1 MQHYALSHQSSLQ
14 MLAQKSQRILELEA
28 QQVELRQNQLNV
40 VVQLQERNI
49 DPEEEALLRE
59 QLELLSKLE
68 VPIHMLLARYKG
80 KERREKQKR
89 TSRRQAIRII

>member
-1 MQHYALSHQSSLQ
+1 
-14 MLAQKSQRILELEA
+14 MLAQKSQRILKLEA
-28 QQVELRQNQLNV
+28 RQIEIRHNQLKV
-40 VVQLQERNI
+40 VGQLQERNI

-80 KERREKQKR
+80 KERKERQKKA
-89 TSRRQAIRII
+89 SRRQVIRVI

>member
-1 MQHYALSHQSSLQ
+1 

-68 VPIHMLLARYKG
+68 VPIHMLLAKYKG
-80 KERREKQKR
+80 KERKEKRRR
-89 TSRRQAIRII
+89 TSHRQTIRVR

>member
-1 MQHYALSHQSSLQ
+1 
-14 MLAQKSQRILELEA
+14 MLAQKNQRILELET

-80 KERREKQKR
+80 RERKEKQKR
-89 TSRRQAIRII
+89 TSRRRAIRVI

>member
-1 MQHYALSHQSSLQ
+1 

-28 QQVELRQNQLNV
+28 QQVELRQNQLKV

-49 DPEEEALLRE
+49 DPEEEALLKE

-68 VPIHMLLARYKG
+68 VPIHMLLDRYKG
-80 KERREKQKR
+80 KERKEKRKR
-89 TSRRQAIRII
+89 TSRRQTIRVV

>member
-1 MQHYALSHQSSLQ
+1 
-14 MLAQKSQRILELEA
+14 MLAQKNQRILELEA
-28 QQVELRQNQLNV
+28 QQVELRQNQLIV
-40 VVQLQERNI
+40 VVQLQKRSI

-80 KERREKQKR
+80 RERKEKQKR
-89 TSRRQAIRII
+89 TSRRQIVRVI

>member
-1 MQHYALSHQSSLQ
+1 

-28 QQVELRQNQLNV
+28 QQVELRQNQLKV

-80 KERREKQKR
+80 KERKGKR
-89 TSRRQAIRII
+89 RKTSHRQTRRVI

>member
-1 MQHYALSHQSSLQ
+1 
-14 MLAQKSQRILELEA
+14 MLAQKNQRILELEA

-80 KERREKQKR
+80 KERQKK
-89 TSRRQAIRII
+89 TSRRQVIRVI

>member
-1 MQHYALSHQSSLQ
+1 

-28 QQVELRQNQLNV
+28 QQVELRQNQLKV
-40 VVQLQERNI
+40 VAQLQERNI

-80 KERREKQKR
+80 KERKERQKKA
-89 TSRRQAIRII
+89 SRRQVIRVI

>member
-1 MQHYALSHQSSLQ
+1 

-80 KERREKQKR
+80 KERKEKQKKK
-89 TSRRQAIRII
+89 TSRRQVIRGM

>member
-1 MQHYALSHQSSLQ
+1 

-40 VVQLQERNI
+40 VAQLQERNI
-49 DPEEEALLRE
+49 DPEEEALLKE

-80 KERREKQKR
+80 KERKEQQRK
-89 TSRRQAIRII
+89 TSRRQVIRVI

>member
-1 MQHYALSHQSSLQ
+1 

-40 VVQLQERNI
+40 VAQLQERNI
-49 DPEEEALLRE
+49 DPEEEALLKE

-68 VPIHMLLARYKG
+68 VPIYMLLDRYKG
-80 KERREKQKR
+80 KERKEKRRK
-89 TSRRQAIRII
+89 TSHRQIRRVR

>member
-1 MQHYALSHQSSLQ
+1 

-40 VVQLQERNI
+40 VAQLQERNI
-49 DPEEEALLRE
+49 DPEEEALLKE

-68 VPIHMLLARYKG
+68 VPIHMLLARYKR
-80 KERREKQKR
+80 KERKEKQKR
-89 TSRRQAIRII
+89 TPRRQAIRAI

>member
-1 MQHYALSHQSSLQ
+1 
-14 MLAQKSQRILELEA
+14 MLAQKNQRILELET

-40 VVQLQERNI
+40 VAQLQERDI

-80 KERREKQKR
+80 QERKERQKK
-89 TSRRQAIRII
+89 TSRRQVIRAI

>member
-1 MQHYALSHQSSLQ
+1 

-68 VPIHMLLARYKG
+68 VPIYMLLDRYKG
-80 KERREKQKR
+80 KERKEKRKK
-89 TSRRQAIRII
+89 TSHRQTRRVR

>member
-1 MQHYALSHQSSLQ
+1 
-14 MLAQKSQRILELEA
+14 MLAQKNQRILELET

-49 DPEEEALLRE
+49 DPEEGALLRE

-68 VPIHMLLARYKG
+68 VPIHMLLAKYKG
-80 KERREKQKR
+80 KERKEKRKK
-89 TSRRQAIRII
+89 TSHRQTRRVR

>member
-1 MQHYALSHQSSLQ
+1 

-28 QQVELRQNQLNV
+28 RQVELRQNQLRV

-49 DPEEEALLRE
+49 DSEEEALLRE

-80 KERREKQKR
+80 KEREEKRRK
-89 TSRRQAIRII
+89 TSHRQIRRVR

>member
-1 MQHYALSHQSSLQ
+1 
-14 MLAQKSQRILELEA
+14 MLAQKSQRILELET

-40 VVQLQERNI
+40 VVQLQKRSI

-80 KERREKQKR
+80 RERKEKQKR
-89 TSRRQAIRII
+89 TSRRQIVRVI

>member
-1 MQHYALSHQSSLQ
+1 

-28 QQVELRQNQLNV
+28 QLVELRQNQLRV
-40 VVQLQERNI
+40 VVELQSRNL
-49 DPEEEALLRE
+49 DPEEETLLRE

-80 KERREKQKR
+80 KERKEKPKKDF
-89 TSRRQAIRII
+89 S

>member
-1 MQHYALSHQSSLQ
+1 

-28 QQVELRQNQLNV
+28 QLVELRQNQLRAV
-40 VVQLQERNI
+40 VELQSRNL
-49 DPEEEALLRE
+49 DSQEEALLKE

-80 KERREKQKR
+80 KERKEKQKR
-89 TSRRQAIRII
+89 TSHRQNTRAR

>member
-1 MQHYALSHQSSLQ
+1 

-28 QQVELRQNQLNV
+28 QLVELRQNQLRV
-40 VVQLQERNI
+40 VIELQGRNL

-68 VPIHMLLARYKG
+68 IPIHMLLARYKG
-80 KERREKQKR
+80 KERKEKQKR
-89 TSRRQAIRII
+89 TSHRQTKRAR

>member
-1 MQHYALSHQSSLQ
+1 

-40 VVQLQERNI
+40 VIQLQERNI

-68 VPIHMLLARYKG
+68 VPIHMLIAKYKG
-80 KERREKQKR
+80 KEREEKRRK
-89 TSRRQAIRII
+89 TSHRQIRRVR

>member
-1 MQHYALSHQSSLQ
+1 
-14 MLAQKSQRILELEA
+14 MLAQKNQRILELET

-68 VPIHMLLARYKG
+68 VPIHMLLARYK
-80 KERREKQKR
+80 EK
-89 TSRRQAIRII
+89 

>member
-1 MQHYALSHQSSLQ
+1 

-40 VVQLQERNI
+40 VAQLQERNI
-49 DPEEEALLRE
+49 DPEEEALLKE

-68 VPIHMLLARYKG
+68 VPIH
-80 KERREKQKR
+80 
-89 TSRRQAIRII
+89 T

>member
-1 MQHYALSHQSSLQ
+1 

-49 DPEEEALLRE
+49 DPEEEALLKE

-68 VPIHMLLARYKG
+68 VPIYMLLDRYKG
-80 KERREKQKR
+80 KERKEKRKK
-89 TSRRQAIRII
+89 TSRRQTIRVI

>member
-1 MQHYALSHQSSLQ
+1 

-40 VVQLQERNI
+40 VAQLQERNI
-49 DPEEEALLRE
+49 DPEEEALLKE

-68 VPIHMLLARYKG
+68 VPIYMLLDRYKG
-80 KERREKQKR
+80 KERKEKRKR
-89 TSRRQAIRII
+89 TSRRQTIRVI

>member
-1 MQHYALSHQSSLQ
+1 
-14 MLAQKSQRILELEA
+14 MLAQKNQRILELET
-28 QQVELRQNQLNV
+28 QQIELRQNQLNV

-80 KERREKQKR
+80 KERKEKRRK
-89 TSRRQAIRII
+89 TSRRQTIRAV